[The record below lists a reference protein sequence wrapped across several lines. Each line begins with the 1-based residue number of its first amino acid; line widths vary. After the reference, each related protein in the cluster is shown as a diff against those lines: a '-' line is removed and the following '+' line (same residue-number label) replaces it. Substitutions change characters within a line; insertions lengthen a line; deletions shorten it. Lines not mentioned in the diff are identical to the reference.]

1 MNALEQAIAIRA
13 EARSHN
19 RMSRWHKSQAR
30 KQMELLARFCRE
42 NDIELQIVIAK
53 QAETGEKK

>member
-1 MNALEQAIAIRA
+1 MNAIEQAIAIRA

-30 KQMELLARFCRE
+30 LQMERLARFCAD
-42 NDIELQIVIAK
+42 NGIEIQIVIAK
-53 QAETGEKK
+53 SAEADSD